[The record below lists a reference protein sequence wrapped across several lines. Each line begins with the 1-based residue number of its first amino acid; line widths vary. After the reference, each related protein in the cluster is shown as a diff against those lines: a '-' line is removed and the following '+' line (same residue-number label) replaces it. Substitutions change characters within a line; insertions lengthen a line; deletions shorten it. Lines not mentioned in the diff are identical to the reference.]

1 MEYCLLSM
9 EVVQEILKNQFS
21 QMIKLKTLKQTLIM
35 LSQFFK
41 FKVLKIV
48 MKINTEKKSFQ
59 FNLSIKKES
68 KI

>member
-1 MEYCLLSM
+1 M